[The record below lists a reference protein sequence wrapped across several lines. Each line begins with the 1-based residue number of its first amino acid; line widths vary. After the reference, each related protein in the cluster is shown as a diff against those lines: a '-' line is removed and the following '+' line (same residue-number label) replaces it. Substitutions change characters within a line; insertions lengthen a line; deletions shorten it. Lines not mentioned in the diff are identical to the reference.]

1 MLNYPLNKTMGS
13 CLESSFS
20 CWVGDEE
27 KDAAA
32 KIDLDKQRAEAWG
45 LWDSGLRGVCGDWFL
60 ELWTVNLSPCW
71 MKGFGWGLEV
81 VVYCWAKMFKIR
93 DSCSDLEL
101 KKLTANHFSTIFVK
115 VETFRC
121 SYINLILNT
130 AANSK
135 RIQHLLHIYIYS

>member
-20 CWVGDEE
+20 CLVGNEE

-60 ELWTVNLSPCW
+60 NCEP
-71 MKGFGWGLEV
+71 
-81 VVYCWAKMFKIR
+81 
-93 DSCSDLEL
+93 
-101 KKLTANHFSTIFVK
+101 LTPPM
-115 VETFRC
+115 
-121 SYINLILNT
+121 LD
-130 AANSK
+130 K
-135 RIQHLLHIYIYS
+135 RLRMRP